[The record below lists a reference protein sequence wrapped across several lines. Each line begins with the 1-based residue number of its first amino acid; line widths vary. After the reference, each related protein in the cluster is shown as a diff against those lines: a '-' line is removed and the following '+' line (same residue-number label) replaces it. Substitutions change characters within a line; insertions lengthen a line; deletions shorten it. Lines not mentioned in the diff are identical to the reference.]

1 MTACPEAFLA
11 REAEIDFAI
20 MAHVT
25 DYDVWHESEE
35 AVTVAM
41 VIERLNANLALAQ
54 KAIAGLVPV
63 VQALPHETDGAM
75 SVSILTARDAISP
88 AARERV
94 KLLVG
99 KYLGE

>member
-1 MTACPEAFLA
+1 
-11 REAEIDFAI
+11 

-25 DYDVWHESEE
+25 DFDVWHESEE

-54 KAIAGLVPV
+54 KAIANLVPV
-63 VQALPHETDGAM
+63 IPTLPHETDGAM
-75 SVSILTARDAISP
+75 SSVVMTARDRIAPESL
-88 AARERV
+88 ERV

-99 KYLGE
+99 KYL